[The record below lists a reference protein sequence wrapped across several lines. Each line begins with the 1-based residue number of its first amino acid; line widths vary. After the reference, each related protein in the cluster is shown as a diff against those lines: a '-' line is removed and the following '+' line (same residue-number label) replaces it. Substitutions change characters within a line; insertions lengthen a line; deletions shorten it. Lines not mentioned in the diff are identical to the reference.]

1 MQLISPMA
9 ELNDTKANASS
20 SVPVCDRPD
29 VVYGTVKSTDE
40 AADLS
45 VMDAVSVVS
54 TSADCSTISLPSACT
69 ETVAEPFGVPTEL
82 H

>member
-1 MQLISPMA
+1 MA
-9 ELNDTKANASS
+9 ELNDTIGELHRRRCL
-20 SVPVCDRPD
+20 VCDKPD
-29 VVYGTVKSTDE
+29 VVYGTLKSTDE

-82 H
+82 D